1 VTETTTPYLEV
12 FGCHDAT
19 EDGCKHE
26 DVCAYGFTCGTC
38 GRPVDDGPCP
48 DHAPLNVPGLVLAE
62 CDATPRHP
70 HTFFFA
76 SEAYPPPCMYCS
88 YDALRREH
96 APCRHSHHGA
106 WRSWDVTHAV
116 LHRLRM
122 LGAVSGGWMSWDEH
136 CRGCV
141 SHLRLGGS
149 TYVLGWPKWKW
160 SCVLRGHH
168 WPGVLIFADI
178 CGKCCPCPGC
188 SSVTNEHRSGC
199 PVGVS

>member
-1 VTETTTPYLEV
+1 VSTTTIPYLEV
-12 FGCHDAT
+12 FGCRGAT
-19 EDGCKHE
+19 EDGCEHE
-26 DVCAYGFTCGTC
+26 DMCVFGFTCGTC
-38 GRPVDDGPCP
+38 GRAVDDAPCP
-48 DHAPLNVPGLVLAE
+48 DHAPLEVPGLVLAE

-70 HTFFFA
+70 HTFLHA
-76 SEAYPPPCMYCS
+76 SEAYPPPCMYCA
-88 YDALRREH
+88 YDALRAEH
-96 APCRHSHHGA
+96 APCEHSHHGA
-106 WRSWDVTHAV
+106 WRSWGITRKA

-122 LGAVSGGWMSWDEH
+122 LGVVSGGWTAYSEH

-141 SHLRLGGS
+141 SHLKLGGS

-168 WPGVLIFADI
+168 WPGVLVFADI

-188 SSVTNEHRSGC
+188 SSVTNEHGRNC